1 VTSIDRAKAD
11 NSQRR
16 HAGGRSAIAAL
27 PSLPSHIRYLDEYED
42 EWKTIRH
49 PSESDLWA
57 VEYDTVS
64 VVMDFQKVDDVDVK
78 VLLKHF
84 LAWLLQ
90 GKSPA
95 ITHKCYLSVMVV
107 YRDHGATWF
116 LDAVERPPH
125 GWQIYWDTRWRA
137 AIQQSA
143 AHATKLFLHFMCEM
157 CLGAFRPGHID
168 FVRSLPFDW
177 NKHYQGVISGESIL
191 TADEE
196 AKIIAHLDYV
206 TERAAYAS
214 DEELAKACLLCI
226 SYQHGLRPVQISR
239 LNFDDLRIYPGG
251 GDGPL
256 VHFLAYR
263 AKKRKAGD
271 KTAFVRKIKLEWT
284 PLFVEYHRRL
294 RLGQVWFR
302 SETASDAKLF
312 PFARARIISAI
323 GDTTEQVTGIR
334 RTATDL
340 RHSAAQR
347 LADAGAT
354 VEEVAEFLGHSHADT
369 SLDYFE
375 ASPTQAEKLNK
386 ALAISPIY
394 SAIAEV
400 ARTRTIDKAALL
412 GMPSDKQVGG
422 VPHGIPIAG
431 IGACDLGQSLCSKN
445 PVLSCYTCRKFLPL
459 NDVAIHKEVL
469 DKLRPVVRFFFD
481 ESLGDNQSP
490 AFVQLKVTLE
500 TVQAIVK
507 ALGADAEGDGHE

>member
-1 VTSIDRAKAD
+1 MTSIDPAKAGI
-11 NSQRR
+11 SQR
-16 HAGGRSAIAAL
+16 HADARSAIAAL
-27 PSLPSHIRYLDEYED
+27 PALPSHIRYLDEYED

-49 PSESDLWA
+49 PSESNLWT
-57 VEYDTVS
+57 VEYDTIS
-64 VVMDFQKVDDVDVK
+64 VTLDFRKVGDNHAQA
-78 VLLKHF
+78 LLKHF
-84 LAWLLQ
+84 FVWLLQ
-90 GKSPA
+90 GKSPG
-95 ITHKCYLSVMVV
+95 ITHKSYFSIMAI
-107 YRDHGATWF
+107 YRDYGATWF
-116 LDAVERPPH
+116 LDAVQRPLH
-125 GWQIYWDTRWRA
+125 GWQIYWTTRWRT

-143 AHATKLFLHFMCEM
+143 AHTTKLFLHFMCEM
-157 CLGAFRPGHID
+157 CLGDFRPGHVD

-177 NKHYQGVISGESIL
+177 NDNYQGVISGESIL

-196 AKIIAHLDYV
+196 AKIIEHLDFV

-239 LNFDDLRIYPGG
+239 LNLDDLRIYPGG
-251 GDGPL
+251 DDGPL

-263 AKKRKAGD
+263 AKKRKVAD
-271 KTAFVRKIKLEWT
+271 KTSFVRKIKLEWA
-284 PLFVEYHRRL
+284 PLLVEYHRRR
-294 RLGQVWFR
+294 RLGQVWVR
-302 SETASDAKLF
+302 SEMASDAKLF
-312 PFARARIISAI
+312 PFARPMIINAI
-323 GDTTEQVTGIR
+323 GDTIEKVTGIR

-354 VEEVAEFLGHSHADT
+354 VEEVAEFLGHSQADT

-394 SAIAEV
+394 SAIVEV

-412 GMPSDKQVGG
+412 GMPSDKQIGA

-431 IGACDLGQSLCSKN
+431 IGACDLGQSMCSKN

-459 NDVAIHKEVL
+459 NDVDIHKEVL
-469 DKLRPVVRFFFD
+469 DKLRPIVRFFFD

-490 AFVQLKVTLE
+490 TFVQLKVTLE
-500 TVQAIVK
+500 TVQAIIT
-507 ALGADAEGDGHE
+507 ALDASGEGEGHE

>member
-1 VTSIDRAKAD
+1 MTTINQANAD
-11 NSQRR
+11 GLPGHSV
-16 HAGGRSAIAAL
+16 ARSAITALPAL
-27 PSLPSHIRYLDEYED
+27 PSNIRYLDEYED
-42 EWKTIRH
+42 EWRTIRH
-49 PSESDLWA
+49 PSESNLWTVA
-57 VEYDTVS
+57 YDTIS
-64 VVMDFQKVDDVDVK
+64 VTLDFQKVSDNHVQT
-78 VLLKHF
+78 LLKHF
-84 LAWLLQ
+84 FTWMLQ
-90 GKSPA
+90 RKSPS
-95 ITHKCYLSVMVV
+95 ITHKSYFSIMAI
-107 YRDHGATWF
+107 YRDNGASWF
-116 LDAVERPPH
+116 LDAVQRPLH
-125 GWQIYWDTRWRA
+125 GWQIYWNTRWRA
-137 AIQQSA
+137 AIQQST
-143 AHATKLFLHFMCEM
+143 AHATKLFLYFMCEM
-157 CLGAFRPGHID
+157 CLGDFRPVHID

-177 NKHYQGVISGESIL
+177 NDNYQGVISGESIL

-196 AKIIAHLDYV
+196 AKLIEHLDDV
-206 TERAAYAS
+206 TERVAFAS

-239 LNFDDLRIYPGG
+239 LNLDDLRIYPGG
-251 GDGPL
+251 ADGPL

-263 AKKRKAGD
+263 AKKRKASD
-271 KTAFVRKIKLEWT
+271 KTAFVRKIKLEWA
-284 PLFVEYHRRL
+284 PLFVEYDRRR
-294 RLGQVWFR
+294 RLGQVWYR

-312 PFARARIISAI
+312 PFARARIVTAI
-323 GDTTEQVTGIR
+323 GDTIEQVTGIR

-412 GMPSDKQVGG
+412 GMPSDKQVGA
-422 VPHGIPIAG
+422 VPHGVPIAG

-459 NDVAIHKEVL
+459 NDADIHKEVL

-500 TVQAIVK
+500 TIQGIIK
-507 ALGADAEGDGHE
+507 ALGVVEEGEGHE

>member
-1 VTSIDRAKAD
+1 MTKIRANAGK
-11 NSQRR
+11 SQA
-16 HAGGRSAIAAL
+16 HVVARSAITAL

-42 EWKTIRH
+42 EWKTIHH
-49 PSESDLWA
+49 PDDNHFWVIEADTTTITLDFERISDKY
-57 VEYDTVS
+57 V
-64 VVMDFQKVDDVDVK
+64 QK
-78 VLLKHF
+78 LLKHF
-84 LAWLLQ
+84 LCWVLQ
-90 GKSPA
+90 TRSPRTSEVLYYGVLA
-95 ITHKCYLSVMVV
+95 IERERGT
-107 YRDHGATWF
+107 AWF
-116 LDAVERPPH
+116 LDGIERPVFE
-125 GWQIYWDTRWRA
+125 WQSHWDAHWRTA
-137 AIQQSA
+137 DSQSA
-143 AHATKLFLHFMCEM
+143 VHAAKMFLHFLCEM
-157 CLGAFRPGHID
+157 CLGDFRPGHAD
-168 FVRSLPFDW
+168 FVRSLPFKW
-177 NKHYQGVISGESIL
+177 RGNYQGVISGESIL

-196 AKIIAHLDYV
+196 AKIIEHLDYV

-214 DEELAKACLLCI
+214 DEQLAKACLLCI

-239 LNFDDLRIYPGG
+239 LNLDDLRIYPGG
-251 GDGPL
+251 VDGPL

-263 AKKRKAGD
+263 AKKRKAAD
-271 KTAFVRKIKLEWT
+271 KTAFVRKIKLEWA
-284 PLFVEYHRRL
+284 PLLVEYNRR
-294 RLGQVWFR
+294 RRMGRVWVR
-302 SETASDAKLF
+302 SETASDSKLF
-312 PFARARIISAI
+312 PFARAIIIAAI

-354 VEEVAEFLGHSHADT
+354 VEEVAEFLGHSQADT

-412 GMPSDKQVGG
+412 GMPSDKQVGA

-459 NDVAIHKEVL
+459 NDADIHKEVL

-500 TVQAIVK
+500 TIQGIIK
-507 ALGADAEGDGHE
+507 ALGVVEEGEGHE

>member
-1 VTSIDRAKAD
+1 MTSNRAKAG
-11 NSQRR
+11 NVQKHAAARR
-16 HAGGRSAIAAL
+16 AIAAL
-27 PSLPSHIRYLDEYED
+27 PSLPFHIRYLDEYED

-49 PSESDLWA
+49 PAECNKW
-57 VEYDTVS
+57 VIEYDTNTS
-64 VVMDFQKVDDVDVK
+64 ILDFSKFNDPDIR
-78 VLLKHF
+78 LLAKHVC
-84 LAWLLQ
+84 AWLLNR
-90 GKSPA
+90 SAPA
-95 ITHKCYLSVMVV
+95 HVMLNFYGLLSIAN
-107 YRDHGATWF
+107 DSGESWF
-116 LDAVERPPH
+116 LEGIDRAPH
-125 GWQIYWDTRWRA
+125 DWNFYWDVNVRPLYSQRNANTA
-137 AIQQSA
+137 
-143 AHATKLFLHFMCEM
+143 KLYLYFLCEM
-157 CLGAFRPGHID
+157 CLGMFRPTHAD
-168 FVRSLPFDW
+168 FVRSLNFQWSD
-177 NKHYQGVISGESIL
+177 NYQGVISGESIL
-191 TADEE
+191 NADEE
-196 AKIIAHLDYV
+196 AKIIEHLDYV
-206 TERAAYAS
+206 TARAAYAS

-226 SYQHGLRPVQISR
+226 SYQHGLRPVQITR
-239 LNFDDLRIYPGG
+239 LNLDDVRIYQGVD
-251 GDGPL
+251 DGPL

-263 AKKRKAGD
+263 AKKRKASD
-271 KTAFVRKIKLEWT
+271 KTAFIRKIKLEWA
-284 PLFVEYHRRL
+284 PLLVEYHRRRL
-294 RLGQVWFR
+294 LGQVWIR
-302 SETASDAKLF
+302 SGTASDAKLF

-354 VEEVAEFLGHSHADT
+354 IEEVAEFLGHSHADT

-394 SAIAEV
+394 SAIVEV
-400 ARTRTIDKAALL
+400 ARSRTIDKAALL
-412 GMPSDKQVGG
+412 DMPSDKQVGG

-459 NDVAIHKEVL
+459 DDVAIHKEVL

-500 TVQAIVK
+500 TIQAIIR
-507 ALGADAEGDGHE
+507 ALGANGEGDVHE

>member
-1 VTSIDRAKAD
+1 MTRTWANVG
-11 NSQRR
+11 NSQA
-16 HAGGRSAIAAL
+16 HAVARSAITAL

-49 PSESDLWA
+49 PADNHRWLIEA
-57 VEYDTVS
+57 DTKTITLS
-64 VVMDFQKVDDVDVK
+64 FGHTTDDDVRM
-78 VLLKHF
+78 LLKHF
-84 LAWLLQ
+84 FCWVLQ
-90 GKSPA
+90 TRSPRTAEVLYYGAMA
-95 ITHKCYLSVMVV
+95 IE
-107 YRDHGATWF
+107 RDRSAIWF
-116 LDAVERPPH
+116 LDGIERPVFE
-125 GWQIYWDTRWRA
+125 WQDYWDAHWRTAESQTAVHA
-137 AIQQSA
+137 A
-143 AHATKLFLHFMCEM
+143 KMFLHFLCEM
-157 CLGAFRPGHID
+157 CLGDFRPGHAD
-168 FVRSLPFDW
+168 FVRSLPFKW
-177 NKHYQGVISGESIL
+177 RGNYQGVISGESIL

-196 AKIIAHLDYV
+196 AKIIEHLDYV

-239 LNFDDLRIYPGG
+239 LNLDDLRIYPGG
-251 GDGPL
+251 DDGPL

-271 KTAFVRKIKLEWT
+271 KTAFVRKIKLEWA
-284 PLFVEYHRRL
+284 PLLVEYNRR
-294 RLGQVWFR
+294 RRMGRVWVR
-302 SETASDAKLF
+302 SETASDKKLF
-312 PFARARIISAI
+312 PFAIAVIITAI
-323 GDTTEQVTGIR
+323 GDTTEMVTGIR

-354 VEEVAEFLGHSHADT
+354 AEELAEFLGHSYADT
-369 SLDYFE
+369 SLCYFE

-394 SAIAEV
+394 SAIAEI

-422 VPHGIPIAG
+422 VPHGVPIAG

-459 NDVAIHKEVL
+459 NDVAIHREVL

-490 AFVQLKVTLE
+490 AFIQLRVTLE
-500 TVQAIVK
+500 TIQAIIRV
-507 ALGADAEGDGHE
+507 LGVNCEGDGHE

>member
-1 VTSIDRAKAD
+1 MTSNRVKAG
-11 NSQRR
+11 NFPE
-16 HAGGRSAIAAL
+16 HAAARSAIAAL

-49 PSESDLWA
+49 PSENHLWI
-57 VEYDTVS
+57 VEYDTIS
-64 VVMDFQKVDDVDVK
+64 VKLNFNTVTERDVN
-78 VLLKHF
+78 VLFKH
-84 LAWLLQ
+84 LIAWSLQ
-90 GKSPA
+90 GKSPVIA
-95 ITHKCYLSVMVV
+95 HKCYLSIMAI
-107 YRDHGATWF
+107 YRDYGAAWF
-116 LDAVERPPH
+116 LDAVERSPS
-125 GWQIYWDTRWRA
+125 GWQLYWDTRWRA
-137 AIQQSA
+137 AIQQSV

-157 CLGAFRPGHID
+157 CLGAFRPGHVD

-196 AKIIAHLDYV
+196 AKLIEHLDYV
-206 TERAAYAS
+206 TARAAYAS

-226 SYQHGLRPVQISR
+226 SYQHGLRPVQITR
-239 LNFDDLRIYPGG
+239 LNLDDLRIYPGG
-251 GDGPL
+251 VDGPL

-263 AKKRKAGD
+263 AKKRKAAD
-271 KTAFVRKIKLEWT
+271 KTAFVRKIKLEWA
-284 PLFVEYHRRL
+284 PLFVEYHRRR
-294 RLGQVWFR
+294 RLGQVWIW
-302 SETASDAKLF
+302 SETASDAKVF
-312 PFARARIISAI
+312 PFARAVIIKAI
-323 GDTTEQVTGIR
+323 GDTTKEVTGIR

-354 VEEVAEFLGHSHADT
+354 AEELAEFLGHSYSDT
-369 SLDYFE
+369 SLCYFE

-500 TVQAIVK
+500 TVQAIIK
-507 ALGADAEGDGHE
+507 ALGAGTEGDGHE

>member
-1 VTSIDRAKAD
+1 MTSNQAKAG
-11 NSQRR
+11 NS
-16 HAGGRSAIAAL
+16 HAEARNFIAAL

-49 PSESDLWA
+49 PSESENWTID
-57 VEYDTVS
+57 YDTMS
-64 VVMDFQKVDDVDVK
+64 ITIDFQKIGDRHIQA
-78 VLLKHF
+78 LFKHF
-84 LAWLLQ
+84 FAWLLQ
-90 GKSPA
+90 PKSPS
-95 ITHKCYLSVMVV
+95 ITHKSYFVIMAI
-107 YRDHGATWF
+107 YRDCGANWF
-116 LDAVERPPH
+116 LDAVQRTPH
-125 GWQIYWDTRWRA
+125 EWDIYWTTRWRS
-137 AIQQSA
+137 AIQQPT
-143 AHATKLFLHFMCEM
+143 AHVTKLFLYFMCEM
-157 CLGAFRPGHID
+157 CLGDFRPGHVD
-168 FVRSLPFDW
+168 FVRSLAFDW
-177 NKHYQGVISGESIL
+177 SDNYQGVISGDSIL

-196 AKIIAHLDYV
+196 AKIIEHLDNV
-206 TERAAYAS
+206 TERAAHAS
-214 DEELAKACLLCI
+214 DEELTKACLLCI

-239 LNFDDLRIYPGG
+239 LNLDDLRIYPGG
-251 GDGPL
+251 TDGPL

-271 KTAFVRKIKLEWT
+271 KTAFVRKIKLEWA
-284 PLFVEYHRRL
+284 PLLVEYHRR
-294 RLGQVWFR
+294 RRIGQVRTR
-302 SETASDAKLF
+302 SEKASDAKLF
-312 PFARARIISAI
+312 PFARAMIINEI
-323 GDTTEQVTGIR
+323 GHTTEQVTGTR

-386 ALAISPIY
+386 ALATSPIY
-394 SAIAEV
+394 STIAEV
-400 ARTRTIDKAALL
+400 ARTRTIDKNALL
-412 GMPSDKQVGG
+412 GVPLDNQIGA

-459 NDVAIHKEVL
+459 NDVAIHKEAL
-469 DKLRPVVRFFFD
+469 DKLRPVVRFCFD

-500 TVQAIVK
+500 TIQAIIR
-507 ALGADAEGDGHE
+507 ALGANGEGGVP

>member
-1 VTSIDRAKAD
+1 MARSRENAG
-11 NSQRR
+11 NSQA
-16 HAGGRSAIAAL
+16 HAVARSAITAL

-49 PSESDLWA
+49 PSESDLWNIK
-57 VEYDTVS
+57 YDTIS
-64 VVMDFQKVDDVDVK
+64 ITLDVK
-78 VLLKHF
+78 NIHDEDVKILLKNF
-84 LAWLLQ
+84 FAWLLH
-90 GKSPA
+90 GKSPT
-95 ITHKCYLSVMVV
+95 ITQKCYFSVMSIF
-107 YRDHGATWF
+107 RDYGATWF
-116 LDAVERPPH
+116 LDAVERPLH

-137 AIQQSA
+137 AIQQSV

-157 CLGAFRPGHID
+157 CLGHFRPGHVD

-177 NKHYQGVISGESIL
+177 NDNYQGVISGESIL

-196 AKIIAHLDYV
+196 AKIIEHLDYV
-206 TERAAYAS
+206 TESAAYAS

-239 LNFDDLRIYPGG
+239 LNLDDLRIYPGE

-263 AKKRKAGD
+263 AKKRKSTE
-271 KTAFVRKIKLEWT
+271 KTAFVRKIKLEWA
-284 PLFVEYHRRL
+284 PLLVEYSRR
-294 RLGQVWFR
+294 RHLGRVWLR

-312 PFARARIISAI
+312 PFARSLMIKAI

-354 VEEVAEFLGHSHADT
+354 VEEVAEFLGHSQADT

-394 SAIAEV
+394 SAIVEV
-400 ARTRTIDKAALL
+400 ARSRTIDKVALL

-431 IGACDLGQSLCSKN
+431 IGGCDLGQSLCSKN
-445 PVLSCYTCRKFLPL
+445 PVLSCYTCRKFFPL
-459 NDVAIHKEVL
+459 NDVTIHREVL

-500 TVQAIVK
+500 TVQAIIK
-507 ALGADAEGDGHE
+507 ALGAGAEGDVHE

>member
-1 VTSIDRAKAD
+1 MTSNQAKAG
-11 NSQRR
+11 NSQDHVEARNF
-16 HAGGRSAIAAL
+16 IAAL

-49 PSESDLWA
+49 PSESDNWTI
-57 VEYDTVS
+57 EYDTMS
-64 VVMDFQKVDDVDVK
+64 VTFDFQKFSDSHIQA
-78 VLLKHF
+78 LFKHF
-84 LAWLLQ
+84 FAWLLQ
-90 GKSPA
+90 SKSPSTTCKSYSA
-95 ITHKCYLSVMVV
+95 IMAI
-107 YRDHGATWF
+107 YRDHGANWF
-116 LDAVERPPH
+116 LDAVQRPLH
-125 GWQIYWDTRWRA
+125 GWDIYWTTRWRT
-137 AIQQSA
+137 AIQQHT
-143 AHATKLFLHFMCEM
+143 AHVTKLFLHFMCEM
-157 CLGAFRPGHID
+157 CLGDFRPGHVD
-168 FVRSLPFDW
+168 FVRSLAFDW
-177 NKHYQGVISGESIL
+177 SDNYQGVISGESIL

-196 AKIIAHLDYV
+196 AKIIEHLDHV

-239 LNFDDLRIYPGG
+239 LNLDDLRIYPGG
-251 GDGPL
+251 ADGPI

-271 KTAFVRKIKLEWT
+271 KTAFVRKIKLEWA
-284 PLFVEYHRRL
+284 PLLVEYHRR
-294 RLGQVWFR
+294 RRRGQVWTR
-302 SETASDAKLF
+302 SEAASAAKLF
-312 PFARARIISAI
+312 PFARVIIINAI
-323 GDTTEQVTGIR
+323 GDTTEQVAGTR

-354 VEEVAEFLGHSHADT
+354 VEEVAEFLGHSQADT

-375 ASPTQAEKLNK
+375 GSPTQAEKLNK

-400 ARTRTIDKAALL
+400 ARTRTIDKGALL
-412 GMPSDKQVGG
+412 GMPPDNQIGA
-422 VPHGIPIAG
+422 VPHGVPIAG
-431 IGACDLGQSLCSKN
+431 VGACNLGQSLCSKN

-500 TVQAIVK
+500 TVQAIIK
-507 ALGADAEGDGHE
+507 ALGVGEEGEGHE